1 MVVAVQPQLTQDRC
15 ESQRVVRKLVVL
27 GDSTSVGVGDPIPGR
42 SWRGFAPML
51 AEALGIDA
59 PVELKNFSTTG
70 ARIGCVRSRQL
81 PSALRERPDAVVLV
95 VGMNDSMR
103 SDFSPRAL
111 HAQLDETVRTL
122 RATGAA
128 VVTVRYHDHAK
139 VFRLP
144 GSLRRALDRRIT
156 VLNQINDAVAVRHG
170 ASVVDLDTLPGAYER
185 STWSVDRL
193 HPSERGHRLLATA
206 FSAQLRAAGYAVPRP
221 VSLDCEGGMTPS
233 TAEHVLWLVL
243 KGLPWL
249 WRRGHDLVPYA
260 LGVMIRSALG
270 VEHRADTA
278 AAEFAIGAWS
288 AACQP
293 DSPVMRAS

>member
-1 MVVAVQPQLTQDRC
+1 VHRQLTQDRC
-15 ESQRVVRKLVVL
+15 ESRRVVRKLVVL

-42 SWRGFAPML
+42 NWRGFAPML
-51 AEALGIDA
+51 AEALGAERPADLTNLA
-59 PVELKNFSTTG
+59 TTG
-70 ARIGCVRSRQL
+70 ARIGCVRERQL
-81 PSALRERPDAVVLV
+81 SKALRARPDAVVLV

-103 SDFSPRAL
+103 SDFNPRAL
-111 HAQLDETVRTL
+111 HAQLDETVGAL

-128 VVTVRYHDHAK
+128 VVTARYHDHAK

-156 VLNQINDAVAVRHG
+156 ILNEINDAVAERHG
-170 ASVVDLDTLPGAYER
+170 ARVVDLDALPGAYEP

-206 FSAQLRAAGYAVPRP
+206 FAGQLRQAGYAVPRP
-221 VSLDCEGGMTPS
+221 VSLRCEGGMTPS
-233 TAEHVLWLVL
+233 TAEHVLWLLL

-260 LGVMIRSALG
+260 LGVMIRSVLRF
-270 VEHRADTA
+270 EHRTDSA
-278 AAEFAIGAWS
+278 ATEFAIGAWS
-288 AACQP
+288 GGCPAE
-293 DSPVMRAS
+293 SPVARAS